1 MIYIL
6 INFLKL
12 KLNLIRLMSHQILK
26 SKLFNSNNIKILEE
40 EKPRINKK
48 IPESQ
53 FKKFTFINQ
62 NHCRNNQKLTSFD
75 LPTNISERPKH
86 FYTVNSH
93 SNLNNNYRAFIN
105 NNSSHELNSNNFDF
119 KNSNVKKKINSK
131 NNILVHK
138 KFNDDNLLE
147 IVFDYLGVE
156 KIYLEKLYSNKID
169 FSDLLFLTKDDLKEM
184 NIPIGP
190 RNRLLNFIFNFTT
203 YKENLKIEK
212 YDLNILY
219 NYFNKITPIFNK
231 QNDNEYII
239 SPKVN
244 IKSKYNND
252 FSTNVDNSILIKQEI
267 RNYLNNNPHNIT
279 VNLNKTLITDKKNQK
294 EKKSQSPFNSNK
306 VKKNKNITIHSFS
319 NDNFNKT
326 HCLTNSYC
334 DNINRNSLN
343 KDSKNKY
350 KPNSKL
356 KLISVT
362 NNNKNTSKQYIIYD
376 YKNSKTNINT
386 NKKQSKE
393 KEKKTKI
400 QKTLYSFS
408 EEGLDLLNKMK
419 DNLNTQLNN
428 FTQSISDK
436 KFLLKL
442 FENSN
447 K

>member
-1 MIYIL
+1 
-6 INFLKL
+6 
-12 KLNLIRLMSHQILK
+12 MSHQALK

-48 IPESQ
+48 MPESQ

-75 LPTNISERPKH
+75 FPKNISERPKH
-86 FYTVNSH
+86 FYTVYSH
-93 SNLNNNYRAFIN
+93 SNLNNNFRTFIN

-119 KNSNVKKKINSK
+119 KNNNIKKKTNSK
-131 NNILVHK
+131 NNIYVNK
-138 KFNDDNLLE
+138 QFNDENILE
-147 IVFDYLGVE
+147 IVFDHLGVE
-156 KIYLEKLYSNKID
+156 KIYLEKIYSNKID
-169 FSDLLFLTKDDLKEM
+169 FSDLLFLTKEDLKEM

-190 RNRLLNFIFNFTT
+190 RNRILNFIVNFTT
-203 YKENLKIEK
+203 YKENLKIDK
-212 YDLNILY
+212 YDLNII
-219 NYFNKITPIFNK
+219 NNFFNKLNPIFNK
-231 QNDNEYII
+231 QNENEYII

-306 VKKNKNITIHSFS
+306 IKKNKNNITIHSYS

-334 DNINRNSLN
+334 DNISKNIIN
-343 KDSKNKY
+343 KDYKNKY

-356 KLISVT
+356 KLISVS
-362 NNNKNTSKQYIIYD
+362 NNNKNNTKQYIIYD

-393 KEKKTKI
+393 KEKKNKI

>member
-1 MIYIL
+1 
-6 INFLKL
+6 
-12 KLNLIRLMSHQILK
+12 MSHQILK

-53 FKKFTFINQ
+53 FNKFSFIKQ
-62 NHCRNNQKLTSFD
+62 NHCRNNQKLTSLDF
-75 LPTNISERPKH
+75 PTNISERPKH

-93 SNLNNNYRAFIN
+93 SNLNNNFRTFIN
-105 NNSSHELNSNNFDF
+105 NNSLHELNSNNCDF
-119 KNSNVKKKINSK
+119 QNNNIKKKKNLK
-131 NNILVHK
+131 NNIFVNK
-138 KFNDDNLLE
+138 KFNNDNILE

-156 KIYLEKLYSNKID
+156 KIYLEKMYTNKID

-190 RNRLLNFIFNFTT
+190 RNRILNFIFNFTS
-203 YKENLKIEK
+203 YKENMKIDK
-212 YDLNILY
+212 YDLNIIN
-219 NYFNKITPIFNK
+219 NYFNKLNPIFNK
-231 QNDNEYII
+231 QNENEYIT
-239 SPKVN
+239 SPKIN

-279 VNLNKTLITDKKNQK
+279 VNLNKTLITDNKKQK
-294 EKKSQSPFNSNK
+294 EKKSKSPFNSNK
-306 VKKNKNITIHSFS
+306 IKKNKNNITLHSFS

-334 DNINRNSLN
+334 DNINKNTIN
-343 KDSKNKY
+343 KDYKNKY

-356 KLISVT
+356 KLMSIS
-362 NNNKNTSKQYIIYD
+362 NNNKNTTKQYIIYD

-393 KEKKTKI
+393 KEKKNKI

-436 KFLLKL
+436 FLLKL
-442 FENSN
+442 LENSN